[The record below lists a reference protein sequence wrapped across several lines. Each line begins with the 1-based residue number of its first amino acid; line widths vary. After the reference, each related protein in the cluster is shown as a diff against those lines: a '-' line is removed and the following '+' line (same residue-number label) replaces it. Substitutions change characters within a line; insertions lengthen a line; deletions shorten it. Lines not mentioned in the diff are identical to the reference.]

1 MIQMANENEF
11 SKTANMTMHLLCI
24 YTHITDML
32 VHIDLLI
39 PSLKPMFFE

>member
-1 MIQMANENEF
+1 MANENEF
-11 SKTANMTMHLLCI
+11 SKTANMAMYLLCI

-32 VHIDLLI
+32 VYIDLLI